1 MIIEIKKALLEGY
14 NLESIVEAVH
24 ANHPELSKSKS
35 GTTLG
40 YTRPQIKANR
50 DDLAKSIRGTRR
62 IRDEQRN
69 RQTKAIT
76 KNDAEFHR
84 TFANTMDN
92 EARVQS
98 QMGSKNIR
106 SVTKEQYGAPNIL
119 EKMLGKKQSYIG
131 DTARNNLFEN
141 KPRSIA
147 SAKQ

>member
-1 MIIEIKKALLEGY
+1 MKIEIKKALLEGY
-14 NLESIVEAVH
+14 TLEAIVEAVH

-50 DDLAKSIRGTRR
+50 DDLAKSIRGSRR

-69 RQTKAIT
+69 SQTKAIT
-76 KNDAEFHR
+76 KNDAEFYR

-98 QMGSKNIR
+98 QMGSKNIN
-106 SVTKEQYGAPNIL
+106 SITKEQYQAPNAL
-119 EKMLGKKQSYIG
+119 EKMLGKKQSFIG
-131 DTARNNLFEN
+131 YGARTELFEN